1 MIQLDKRELSFPDV
15 KYADDDGAL
24 AYGGDLSE
32 ARLLLAYKSGI
43 FPWFSGNVP
52 LWYAPDPRFVLYPE
66 ELRVSK
72 SMKVLLKREAFRV
85 TMNQDFPAVI
95 RACKTTKRDGQ
106 RGTWITR
113 DMENAYIR
121 LHKAGWAHSVE
132 AWNGDRLVGGLYGIR
147 IGAMFFGESMFS
159 HESNASKYAF
169 ISFVQRMEAEEIGL
183 IDCQV
188 YTPHLESLGARH
200 IPRNSFMFLVETL
213 C

>member
-1 MIQLDKRELSFPDV
+1 MIQLEKRELSVPDV

-24 AYGGDLSE
+24 AYGGDRSE
-32 ARLLLAYKSGI
+32 GRLLLAYKSGI

-200 IPRNSFMFLVETL
+200 IPRNSFMFLVEAL

>member
-1 MIQLDKRELSFPDV
+1 MIQLNKGELSFPDV
-15 KYADDDGAL
+15 ENADVDGAL

-52 LWYAPDPRFVLYPE
+52 VWYAPDPRFVLYPD
-66 ELRVSK
+66 ELKVSK

-85 TMNQDFPAVI
+85 TMNQDFEAVI
-95 RACKTTKRDGQ
+95 RACKSTKREGQ
-106 RGTWITR
+106 QGTWITR
-113 DMENAYIR
+113 HMEQAYIR
-121 LHKAGWAHSVE
+121 LHKSGWAHSVE
-132 AWNGDRLVGGLYGIR
+132 AWKGDRLVGGLYGIR
-147 IGAMFFGESMFS
+147 MGAMFFGESMFS

-169 ISFVQRMEAEEIGL
+169 IRFVEQMAAEEIGL

-200 IPRNSFMFLVETL
+200 IPRSSFMLMLEML

>member
-15 KYADDDGAL
+15 TYADADGAL

-121 LHKAGWAHSVE
+121 LHNAGWAHSVE

-159 HESNASKYAF
+159 HESNASK
-169 ISFVQRMEAEEIGL
+169 
-183 IDCQV
+183 
-188 YTPHLESLGARH
+188 
-200 IPRNSFMFLVETL
+200 
-213 C
+213 

>member
-1 MIQLDKRELSFPDV
+1 MIPLKKGELSFPDV
-15 KYADDDGAL
+15 RNADVDGAL

-52 LWYAPDPRFVLYPE
+52 VWYAPDPRFVLYPE
-66 ELRVSK
+66 ELKVSK
-72 SMKVLLKREAFRV
+72 SMKVLLKRDAFRV
-85 TMNQDFPAVI
+85 SMNQDFESVI
-95 RACKTTKRDGQ
+95 RACKSTKREGQ
-106 RGTWITR
+106 QGTWITR
-113 DMENAYIR
+113 QMEQAYIR
-121 LHKAGWAHSVE
+121 LHRSGWAHSVE

-147 IGAMFFGESMFS
+147 MGAMFFGESMFS

-169 ISFVQRMEAEEIGL
+169 IRFVEQMAAEEIGL

-200 IPRNSFMFLVETL
+200 IPRSSFMLMLEML

>member
-1 MIQLDKRELSFPDV
+1 MIQLKKGELSFPDV
-15 KYADDDGAL
+15 RNADVDGAL

-52 LWYAPDPRFVLYPE
+52 VWYAPDPRFVLYPE
-66 ELRVSK
+66 ELKVSK
-72 SMKVLLKREAFRV
+72 SMKVLLKRDAFRV
-85 TMNQDFPAVI
+85 TMNQDFEAVI
-95 RACKTTKRDGQ
+95 RACKSTQREGQ
-106 RGTWITR
+106 QGTWITR
-113 DMENAYIR
+113 QMEQAYIR
-121 LHKAGWAHSVE
+121 LHRSGWAHSVE

-169 ISFVQRMEAEEIGL
+169 IRFVEQMAAEEIGL

-200 IPRNSFMFLVETL
+200 IPRSSFMFMLEML

>member
-1 MIQLDKRELSFPDV
+1 MIQLKKGELSFPDV
-15 KYADDDGAL
+15 RNADVDGAL

-52 LWYAPDPRFVLYPE
+52 VWYAPDPRFVLYPE
-66 ELRVSK
+66 ELKVSK
-72 SMKVLLKREAFRV
+72 SMKVLLKRDAFRV
-85 TMNQDFPAVI
+85 TMNQDFEAVI
-95 RACKTTKRDGQ
+95 RACKSTKREGQ
-106 RGTWITR
+106 QGTWITR
-113 DMENAYIR
+113 QMEQAYIR
-121 LHKAGWAHSVE
+121 LHRSGWAHSVE

-169 ISFVQRMEAEEIGL
+169 IRFVEQMAAEEIGL

-200 IPRNSFMFLVETL
+200 IPRSSFMFMLEML

>member
-15 KYADDDGAL
+15 TYADADGAL

-200 IPRNSFMFLVETL
+200 MPRNSFMFLVEML

>member
-1 MIQLDKRELSFPDV
+1 MIQLQKGELSFPDV
-15 KYADDDGAL
+15 RYADADGAL

-52 LWYAPDPRFVLYPE
+52 VWYAPDPRFVLYPE

-85 TMNQDFPAVI
+85 TMNQQFEAVI
-95 RACKTTKRDGQ
+95 RACKTTEREGQ
-106 RGTWITR
+106 QGTWITR
-113 DMENAYIR
+113 NMEQAYIR

-132 AWNGDRLVGGLYGIR
+132 AWNGDKLVGGLYGVK
-147 IGAMFFGESMFS
+147 IGAIFFGESMFS

-169 ISFVQRMEAEEIGL
+169 IQFVEQMAAEEIGL

-200 IPRNSFMFLVETL
+200 IPRSSFMLMLEML

>member
-1 MIQLDKRELSFPDV
+1 MIQLKKGELSFPDV
-15 KYADDDGAL
+15 TNADVDGAL

-52 LWYAPDPRFVLYPE
+52 VWYAPDPRFVLYPE
-66 ELRVSK
+66 ELKVSK
-72 SMKVLLKREAFRV
+72 SMKVLLKRDAFRV
-85 TMNQDFPAVI
+85 TMNQDFEAVI
-95 RACKTTKRDGQ
+95 RACKSTKREGQ
-106 RGTWITR
+106 QGTWITR
-113 DMENAYIR
+113 QMEQAYIR
-121 LHKAGWAHSVE
+121 LHRSGWAHSVE
-132 AWNGDRLVGGLYGIR
+132 AWNGDKLVGGLYGIR

-169 ISFVQRMEAEEIGL
+169 IRFVEQMAAEEIGL

-200 IPRNSFMFLVETL
+200 IPRSSFMFMLEML

>member
-1 MIQLDKRELSFPDV
+1 MIQLKKGELSFPDV
-15 KYADDDGAL
+15 RNADVDGAL

-52 LWYAPDPRFVLYPE
+52 VWYAPDPRFVLYPE
-66 ELRVSK
+66 ELKVSK
-72 SMKVLLKREAFRV
+72 SMKVLLKRDAFRV
-85 TMNQDFPAVI
+85 TMNQDFEAVI
-95 RACKTTKRDGQ
+95 RACKSTKREGQ
-106 RGTWITR
+106 QGTWITR
-113 DMENAYIR
+113 QMEQAYIR
-121 LHKAGWAHSVE
+121 LHRSGWAHSVE
-132 AWNGDRLVGGLYGIR
+132 AWNGDKLVGGLYGIR

-169 ISFVQRMEAEEIGL
+169 IRFVEQMAAEEIGL

-200 IPRNSFMFLVETL
+200 IPRSSFMFMLEML

>member
-1 MIQLDKRELSFPDV
+1 MIQLKKGELSFPDV
-15 KYADDDGAL
+15 RNADVDGAL

-52 LWYAPDPRFVLYPE
+52 VWYAPDPRFVLYPE
-66 ELRVSK
+66 ELKVSK
-72 SMKVLLKREAFRV
+72 SMKVLLKRDAFRV
-85 TMNQDFPAVI
+85 TMNQDFEAVI
-95 RACKTTKRDGQ
+95 RACRSTKREGQ
-106 RGTWITR
+106 QGTWITR
-113 DMENAYIR
+113 QMEQAYIR
-121 LHKAGWAHSVE
+121 LHRSGWAHSVE

-147 IGAMFFGESMFS
+147 IGAIFFGESMFS

-169 ISFVQRMEAEEIGL
+169 IRFVEQMAAEEIGL

-200 IPRNSFMFLVETL
+200 IPRSSFMFMLEML

>member
-1 MIQLDKRELSFPDV
+1 MIQLNKGELSFPDV
-15 KYADDDGAL
+15 KNADVDGAL

-52 LWYAPDPRFVLYPE
+52 VWYAPDPRFVLYPE
-66 ELRVSK
+66 ELKVSK
-72 SMKVLLKREAFRV
+72 SMKVLLKRDAFRV
-85 TMNQDFPAVI
+85 TMNQDFEAVI
-95 RACKTTKRDGQ
+95 RACKSTKREGQ
-106 RGTWITR
+106 QGTWITR
-113 DMENAYIR
+113 QMEQAYIR
-121 LHKAGWAHSVE
+121 LHRSGWAHSVE

-169 ISFVQRMEAEEIGL
+169 IRFVEQMAAEEIGL

-200 IPRNSFMFLVETL
+200 IPRSSFMFMLEML

>member
-1 MIQLDKRELSFPDV
+1 MIQLKKGELSFPDV
-15 KYADDDGAL
+15 RNADVDGAL

-52 LWYAPDPRFVLYPE
+52 VWYAPDPRFVLYPE
-66 ELRVSK
+66 ELKVSK
-72 SMKVLLKREAFRV
+72 SMKVLFKRDAFRV
-85 TMNQDFPAVI
+85 TMNQDFEAVI
-95 RACKTTKRDGQ
+95 RACKSTQREGQ
-106 RGTWITR
+106 QGTWITR
-113 DMENAYIR
+113 QMEQAYIR
-121 LHKAGWAHSVE
+121 LHRSGWAHSVE

-169 ISFVQRMEAEEIGL
+169 IRFVEQMAAEEIGL

-200 IPRNSFMFLVETL
+200 IPRSSFMFMLEML

>member
-1 MIQLDKRELSFPDV
+1 MIQLNKGELSFPDV
-15 KYADDDGAL
+15 RYADVDGAL
-24 AYGGDLSE
+24 AYGGDLTE

-52 LWYAPDPRFVLYPE
+52 VWYAPDPRFVLYPD
-66 ELRVSK
+66 ELKVSK

-85 TMNQDFPAVI
+85 TMNQDFEAVI
-95 RACKTTKRDGQ
+95 RACKSTKREGQ
-106 RGTWITR
+106 QGTWITR
-113 DMENAYIR
+113 HMEQAYIR
-121 LHKAGWAHSVE
+121 LHKSGWAHSVE
-132 AWNGDRLVGGLYGIR
+132 AWKGDRLVGGLYGIR
-147 IGAMFFGESMFS
+147 MGAMFFGESMFS

-169 ISFVQRMEAEEIGL
+169 IRFVEQMAAEEIGL

-200 IPRNSFMFLVETL
+200 IPRSSFMLMLEML

>member
-1 MIQLDKRELSFPDV
+1 MIQLKKGELSFPDV
-15 KYADDDGAL
+15 TNADVDGAL

-52 LWYAPDPRFVLYPE
+52 VWYAPDPRFVLYPE
-66 ELRVSK
+66 ELKVSK
-72 SMKVLLKREAFRV
+72 SMKVLLKRDAFRV
-85 TMNQDFPAVI
+85 TMNQDFESVI
-95 RACKTTKRDGQ
+95 RACKSTKREGQ
-106 RGTWITR
+106 QGTWITR
-113 DMENAYIR
+113 QMEQAYIR
-121 LHKAGWAHSVE
+121 LHRSGWAHSVE

-169 ISFVQRMEAEEIGL
+169 IRFVEQMAAEEIGL

-200 IPRNSFMFLVETL
+200 IPRSSFMFMLEML

>member
-15 KYADDDGAL
+15 TLADEDGAL

-43 FPWFSGNVP
+43 FPWFSGSLPV
-52 LWYAPDPRFVLYPE
+52 WYAPDPRFVLYPE
-66 ELRVSK
+66 ELRISK
-72 SMKVLLKREAFRV
+72 SMKVLFKREAFRV
-85 TMNQDFPAVI
+85 TMNQDFEAVI
-95 RACKTTKRDGQ
+95 RACKSTKREGQ
-106 RGTWITR
+106 QGTWITR
-113 DMENAYIR
+113 NMEQAYIR

-147 IGAMFFGESMFS
+147 MGAIFFGESMFS

-169 ISFVQRMEAEEIGL
+169 ISFVQQMAAEEIGL

-200 IPRNSFMFLVETL
+200 IPRSSFMFLLEML

>member
-1 MIQLDKRELSFPDV
+1 MIQLKKGELSFPDV
-15 KYADDDGAL
+15 RNADVDGAL

-52 LWYAPDPRFVLYPE
+52 VWYAPDPRFVLYPE
-66 ELRVSK
+66 ELKVSK

-85 TMNQDFPAVI
+85 TMNQDFEAVI
-95 RACKTTKRDGQ
+95 RACRSTKREGQ
-106 RGTWITR
+106 QGTWITR
-113 DMENAYIR
+113 QMEQAYIR
-121 LHKAGWAHSVE
+121 LHRSGWAHSVE

-147 IGAMFFGESMFS
+147 IGAIFFGESMFS

-169 ISFVQRMEAEEIGL
+169 IRFVEQMAAEEIGL

-200 IPRNSFMFLVETL
+200 IPRSSFMFMLEML

>member
-1 MIQLDKRELSFPDV
+1 MIQLKKGELSFPDV
-15 KYADDDGAL
+15 TNADVDGAL

-52 LWYAPDPRFVLYPE
+52 VWYAPDPRFVLYPE
-66 ELRVSK
+66 ELKVSK
-72 SMKVLLKREAFRV
+72 SMKVLLKRDAFRV
-85 TMNQDFPAVI
+85 TMNKDFESVI
-95 RACKTTKRDGQ
+95 RACKSTKREGQ
-106 RGTWITR
+106 QGTWITR
-113 DMENAYIR
+113 QMEQAYIR
-121 LHKAGWAHSVE
+121 LHRSGWAHSVE

-169 ISFVQRMEAEEIGL
+169 IRFVEQMAAEEIGL

-200 IPRNSFMFLVETL
+200 IPRSSFMFMLEML

>member
-1 MIQLDKRELSFPDV
+1 MIQLKKGELSFPDV
-15 KYADDDGAL
+15 RNADVDGAL

-52 LWYAPDPRFVLYPE
+52 VWYAPDPRFVLYPE
-66 ELRVSK
+66 ELKVSK
-72 SMKVLLKREAFRV
+72 SMKVLLKRDAFRV
-85 TMNQDFPAVI
+85 SMNQDFESVI
-95 RACKTTKRDGQ
+95 RACKSTKREGQ
-106 RGTWITR
+106 QGTWITR
-113 DMENAYIR
+113 QMEQAYIR
-121 LHKAGWAHSVE
+121 LHRSGWAHSVE

-169 ISFVQRMEAEEIGL
+169 IRFVEQMAAEEIGL

-200 IPRNSFMFLVETL
+200 IPRSSFMFMLEML